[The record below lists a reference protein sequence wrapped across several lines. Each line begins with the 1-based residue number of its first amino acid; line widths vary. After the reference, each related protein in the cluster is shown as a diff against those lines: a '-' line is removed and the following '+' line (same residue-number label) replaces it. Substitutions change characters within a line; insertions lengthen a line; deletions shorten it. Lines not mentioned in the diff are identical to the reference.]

1 MQAHALGGYAEVP
14 LLKYNYCESL
24 SFSFVDLVRLLLMT
38 ALGVASV
45 QAFSGP
51 VSLKDM
57 NGYDLLLNAPAQ
69 RTVTAPMPASS
80 IYATVNKGVNGL
92 VGMHP
97 STHNNLKTM
106 LLPTIFPSIT
116 QVRHDITRGSSFSP
130 NVESLLELNPDL
142 LWQWGHMGE
151 DLLTPIRAA
160 GLKVAALR
168 YSTEE
173 QTQEWISLFSLSVG
187 DPARGKKINN
197 WRNHVRTQ
205 LQLQLATTPES
216 QRQKVMYLSRYK
228 TGMAAAGQSGN
239 FNSDLNIAGGRNVN
253 DSKADSPTINVEQIL
268 IWDPDVIVL
277 TNFEHDLTPET
288 LYKNPMLSQLS
299 AVRNK
304 RVYKVPAGGYYWDPP
319 SQDSPL
325 YWIWLAKLMYPQTV
339 QFDMR
344 HEIRSAYQMLYGFD
358 ISDSQIDQVLHV
370 DTNQLSL
377 NYLSTFAARK
387 QTVAS

>member
-1 MQAHALGGYAEVP
+1 M
-14 LLKYNYCESL
+14 
-24 SFSFVDLVRLLLMT
+24 
-38 ALGVASV
+38 
-45 QAFSGP
+45 
-51 VSLKDM
+51 
-57 NGYDLLLNAPAQ
+57 
-69 RTVTAPMPASS
+69 
-80 IYATVNKGVNGL
+80 
-92 VGMHP
+92 
-97 STHNNLKTM
+97 
-106 LLPTIFPSIT
+106 
-116 QVRHDITRGSSFSP
+116 
-130 NVESLLELNPDL
+130 
-142 LWQWGHMGE
+142 
-151 DLLTPIRAA
+151 
-160 GLKVAALR
+160 
-168 YSTEE
+168 
-173 QTQEWISLFSLSVG
+173 
-187 DPARGKKINN
+187 
-197 WRNHVRTQ
+197 
-205 LQLQLATTPES
+205 
-216 QRQKVMYLSRYK
+216 
-228 TGMAAAGQSGN
+228 
-239 FNSDLNIAGGRNVN
+239 N

-370 DTNQLSL
+370 DTNQHSL

-387 QTVAS
+387 QTVAR